1 MGGESLR
8 PVGGSEGMR
17 CSVDVGRPPPG
28 PRPVLW
34 PPANFSPQCTQLM
47 SSSQQSRAECWQQ
60 SRESNCC
67 QVSPSLPTGSAASR
81 GGGRRKDCQFE
92 IFNCGLCDLKGKIT
106 SCIPERVLYPRS
118 IKTREVSRDPRD
130 VPREISRAEGVDF
143 PIVPKFW
150 CSTAILFI
158 TPHNPTQPT

>member
-1 MGGESLR
+1 M
-8 PVGGSEGMR
+8 
-17 CSVDVGRPPPG
+17 GRPPPG

-92 IFNCGLCDLKGKIT
+92 IFNSGLCDLKGVAFKKEY
-106 SCIPERVLYPRS
+106 CIRAPSKRGRYWEIHPQCQREFLRPERCPKGNLEGRGGGFPNNSQVLVEYGHFIHHQSFPR
-118 IKTREVSRDPRD
+118 KCL
-130 VPREISRAEGVDF
+130 G
-143 PIVPKFW
+143 
-150 CSTAILFI
+150 
-158 TPHNPTQPT
+158 

>member
-1 MGGESLR
+1 MKECG
-8 PVGGSEGMR
+8 V
-17 CSVDVGRPPPG
+17 VDVGRPPPG

-81 GGGRRKDCQFE
+81 GGRRRKYWQFKT
-92 IFNCGLCDLKGKIT
+92 FNCHPCQLESISKYKSRHIVTSLQTKGCPQNQNSVNRIQRHVFFFQNNHIHYH
-106 SCIPERVLYPRS
+106 CIFFRN
-118 IKTREVSRDPRD
+118 
-130 VPREISRAEGVDF
+130 
-143 PIVPKFW
+143 
-150 CSTAILFI
+150 CS
-158 TPHNPTQPT
+158 